1 MCSACH
7 PKLPLIVLRA
17 KPSQPFCSVHPKM
30 QTMCDLAPLPCWK
43 SRFGG
48 NSKSAST
55 EMWNIKRELW
65 IPPPPREKGAD
76 YVREEVRHFLALS
89 FGDHFG
95 QRHAMGSV
103 LKLRR
108 RKSFAARVHKWSPV
122 GGVIWENSL
131 AISLASTLLK
141 ERGSAIVIL
150 LGFMSAPT
158 K

>member
-1 MCSACH
+1 MRSACH

-55 EMWNIKRELW
+55 EMCVNCGSPLPLGKRE
-65 IPPPPREKGAD
+65 AD
-76 YVREEVRHFLALS
+76 YVREEVRHFLPLS

-95 QRHAMGSV
+95 QRHAVGSV

-131 AISLASTLLK
+131 AI
-141 ERGSAIVIL
+141 L
-150 LGFMSAPT
+150 LGHSLGEGVSHSDIVGIYECPNEINRIQ
-158 K
+158 